1 MYKIS
6 RLVFIKFDFLPICF
20 ETIVKVKN
28 KNVLCEVFKAFE
40 AVIEIIFCGNFRA
53 NNQLGLISPNKIP
66 FCVPSL
72 AERVNEQKYSSQNF
86 QF

>member
-6 RLVFIKFDFLPICF
+6 RLVFIKLDFLTICF

-28 KNVLCEVFKAFE
+28 NNVLCEVFKAFE
-40 AVIEIIFCGNFRA
+40 AVILIIFLWKFRV
-53 NNQLGLISPNKIP
+53 NNQLRLISPNKIP
-66 FCVPSL
+66 FCVLSL
-72 AERVNEQKYSSQNF
+72 AERVNEQKYSFQNF